1 MNLTDPQEV
10 FDTVAQHLIAQGKK
24 SMARLSEDPHPH
36 AVCAYRGE
44 NGTKCAVGCLIPDEA
59 YDPSI
64 ENTGVVFW
72 KVLRALGVDVEP
84 QGPREDSGTYHAR
97 CLEALPTLNLLMKL
111 QTIHDGCPVP
121 LWGLELVKIAQQENL
136 SARYVTGGF

>member
-10 FDTVAQHLIAQGKK
+10 FDMVARHLIGQGKR
-24 SMARLSEDPHPH
+24 SMGVVPGMGGRT
-36 AVCAYRGE
+36 CAYRGE

-64 ENTGVVFW
+64 ENRGIVFW
-72 KVLRALGVDVEP
+72 GVLRALGVDVHP
-84 QGPREDSGTYHAR
+84 QESREGTQVYHAR

-111 QTIHDGCPVP
+111 QATHDSCPVP

-136 SARYVTGGF
+136 SARSVTGGF